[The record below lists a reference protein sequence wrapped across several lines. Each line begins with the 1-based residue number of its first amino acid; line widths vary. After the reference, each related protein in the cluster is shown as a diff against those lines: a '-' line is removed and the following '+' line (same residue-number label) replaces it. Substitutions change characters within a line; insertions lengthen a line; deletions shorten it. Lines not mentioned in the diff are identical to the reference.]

1 MIMSDK
7 VFDRREALRLTAAA
21 SAGLMFGNRAFAQS
35 DAPIK
40 IFGQEIPDAIAGIKL
55 PSKPINLVRTVA
67 SILKLEQ
74 QANDRNLPVSR
85 FAAVNPPALTP
96 SASSIYQAALPRLVT
111 LVDRGESADP
121 GLADQAGEILADVH
135 AQEHVTPE
143 ALKPEP
149 IVMKR
154 GHNYA
159 VLKDEYRQ
167 LFERATIRPEH
178 ADTLAWHKNLLIAS
192 KERYE
197 KLAVTTKV
205 PWFFIGV
212 IHGLEASYNFRAHLH
227 NGDFPLSKRTRQV
240 PAGRP
245 IVWLPPDDWGSSG
258 KDALALMRFT
268 NQSDWS
274 LERTLYR
281 LEAYNGFGYRKVGVP
296 TPYLWSFTNHYERGK
311 FVSDGSYSPRAQSK
325 QCGAATILKA
335 LAESGAVTFG

>member
-1 MIMSDK
+1 MNNK
-7 VFDRREALRLTAAA
+7 VFDRRDALRLTASAT
-21 SAGLMFGNRAFAQS
+21 AGLMFGNRAFAQT

-40 IFGQEIPDAIAGIKL
+40 IFGQEIPDEIAGIKL
-55 PSKPINLVRTVA
+55 PSKPLNLVRTVA
-67 SILKLEQ
+67 SILRLEQ
-74 QANDRNLPVSR
+74 EANARNLPVSR
-85 FAAVNPPALTP
+85 FANANVPALTP

-111 LVDRGESADP
+111 LVDRSEGTDP

-149 IVMKR
+149 VVMKR

-167 LFERATIRPEH
+167 MFESATIRPEH
-178 ADTLAWHKNLLIAS
+178 AESITWQKDLLIAS

-197 KLAVTTKV
+197 KLAATTKV
-205 PWFFIGV
+205 PWYFIGM

-245 IVWLPPDDWGSSG
+245 VVWLPPDDWGSSG

-311 FVSDGSYSPRAQSK
+311 FVSDGSFSARAQSK
-325 QCGAATILKA
+325 QCGAASILKA
-335 LAESGAVTFG
+335 LADAGAVTFA

>member
-1 MIMSDK
+1 MPK
-7 VFDRREALRLTAAA
+7 TVFHRRDLIRLTA
-21 SAGLMFGNRAFAQS
+21 SAGLLSSTRAMAQ
-35 DAPIK
+35 DELR
-40 IFGQEIPDAIAGIKL
+40 IFGQKIPEEIAGIKL
-55 PSKPINLVRTVA
+55 PTKPLNLVKTVA

-74 QANDRNLPVSR
+74 EADALNLPKSR
-85 FAAVNPPALTP
+85 LAFANAPVLNPT
-96 SASSIYQAALPRLVT
+96 ASSIYQAALPRLVT
-111 LVDRGESADP
+111 LVDRSEATDP
-121 GLADQAGEILADVH
+121 GVADQAGELLAEVH

-149 IVMKR
+149 IVMLR
-154 GHNYA
+154 GHSFP
-159 VLKDEYRQ
+159 VLKDEYRT

-178 ADTLAWHKNLLIAS
+178 VDTIEWHKNLLLAS
-192 KERYE
+192 QERYE
-197 KLAVTTKV
+197 KLGATTKV
-205 PWFFIGV
+205 PWYFIGLV
-212 IHGLEASYNFRAHLH
+212 HGLEASYNFRAHLH

-245 IVWLPPDDWGSSG
+245 VVWLPPDDWGSSG

-296 TPYLWSFTNHYERGK
+296 TPYLWSFSNHYERGK
-311 FVSDGSYSPRAQSK
+311 FVSDGSWSPRAQSK

-335 LAESGAVTFG
+335 LVDTKAVTFA